1 MVIALFFFFF
11 DWLISVIGL
20 VLLFLGIIQNTSDFS
35 KTDVIIMGEE
45 QLSTVSP
52 IKKTDLDNHNGW
64 E

>member
-1 MVIALFFFFF
+1 M
-11 DWLISVIGL
+11 IGL